1 MEDNSMT
8 NMLMTNI
15 DRVVYFW
22 YNIKNFERRKRMK
35 QEEKSRITYEKILK
49 AALAEFGAKAMI
61 MHP

>member
-1 MEDNSMT
+1 MT

-49 AALAEFGAKAMI
+49 AGLG
-61 MHP
+61 